1 MLASIGQRGDAA
13 HCREFGISA
22 YLLKPA
28 RQSELFDTLCR
39 VVGSSPQAQS
49 PALITRHTLRAE
61 RGRLQILVA
70 EDNPVNQTLAIRL
83 LEKRGYLVT
92 VAGDGRAALAALE
105 KQSYEVILMDVQMP
119 EMDEF
124 QATAAI
130 RAKEASGAA
139 RTPIIAM
146 TGHALKGDQGRC
158 LGAGMDGYVSK
169 PIRPADM
176 FAAIEAAI
184 GKGKSSNS
192 EPALTAMNS

>member
-1 MLASIGQRGDAA
+1 
-13 HCREFGISA
+13 
-22 YLLKPA
+22 
-28 RQSELFDTLCR
+28 
-39 VVGSSPQAQS
+39 
-49 PALITRHTLRAE
+49 
-61 RGRLQILVA
+61 
-70 EDNPVNQTLAIRL
+70 
-83 LEKRGYLVT
+83 
-92 VAGDGRAALAALE
+92 
-105 KQSYEVILMDVQMP
+105 MDVQMP

-146 TGHALKGDQGRC
+146 TGHALKGDQERC

>member
-1 MLASIGQRGDAA
+1 MPGMDGFTVVKSIQERPDLAGLTIVLLTSISQRDDAA
-13 HCREFGISA
+13 HCREFVISA

-49 PALITRHTLRAE
+49 PALITRHTLREE
-61 RGRLQILVA
+61 RGRLQILLA

-92 VAGDGRAALAALE
+92 VAGDGGAALAALE

-130 RAKEASGAA
+130 REPKKLPA
-139 RTPIIAM
+139 PL
-146 TGHALKGDQGRC
+146 AL
-158 LGAGMDGYVSK
+158 
-169 PIRPADM
+169 P
-176 FAAIEAAI
+176 
-184 GKGKSSNS
+184 SS
-192 EPALTAMNS
+192 L